1 MSDLHTLKVVQTFP
15 ADAVTCQLIREAER
29 IVVLAM
35 ADCLKVN
42 SEVVMKSK
50 SKVFDV
56 DFDDRMMYM
65 VEGPQPKSVV
75 LSQIPIHML
84 VDKISSP

>member
-1 MSDLHTLKVVQTFP
+1 
-15 ADAVTCQLIREAER
+15 
-29 IVVLAM
+29 M

-42 SEVVMKSK
+42 NEVVMKSK
-50 SKVFDV
+50 SKVFDI

-75 LSQIPIHML
+75 LSQIPIHMI